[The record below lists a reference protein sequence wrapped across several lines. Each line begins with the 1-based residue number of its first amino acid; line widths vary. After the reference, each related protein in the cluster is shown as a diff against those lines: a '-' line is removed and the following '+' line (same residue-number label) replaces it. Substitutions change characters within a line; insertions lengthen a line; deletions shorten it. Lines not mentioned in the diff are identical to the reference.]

1 MEHGL
6 GGLLWVAAHVQ
17 MRWGQEA
24 GWGGE
29 GPALQG
35 QERRAR
41 RGFGDGSFRAWG
53 GGPSQL
59 RQLGQC
65 RVDLP
70 HTRPGAE
77 S

>member
-53 GGPSQL
+53 PGTVPAQTAGAVQGGP
-59 RQLGQC
+59 
-65 RVDLP
+65 P
-70 HTRPGAE
+70 AHTTG